1 MPGYFVRRHRWL
13 VLGGLAILMAAP
25 AVIIA
30 DDEKTHGLD
39 LHDTRYYRL
48 YSNAEREVVLEL
60 AARMTRMFEEYA
72 RRSKNFSG
80 KSARKLPV
88 YFFDTQRDYHL
99 GGGPANSGGC
109 FSPRKGLMIPA
120 ERSPKRLAHVM
131 QHEAFHQFAHHVI
144 SDDMP
149 TWVNEGLA
157 TYFQRAIWTGDGFV
171 TGIVPAA
178 DRADILAM
186 IEDNEMIPFA
196 RMVRMS
202 SRQWSRAMADPKSH
216 NYDQVWSMT
225 HFLIHA
231 DDGRY
236 MKVLDRY
243 LINIHKGQ
251 LSKAEA
257 FMTGVKGLQEDYVRW
272 WQEMSL
278 DESHR
283 RECEAVVAT
292 LTGFL
297 ARAETLEQEFE
308 TPSAFLT
315 TYVNGELKIPSSK
328 SMQWLPESLLVDALR
343 RLDRL
348 TAPDSGDLRPVEW
361 RIERGRRGPG
371 KLVLITDNNT
381 CFIGEPKIK
390 SRKVADVDVTIRK
403 ATPADTADA
412 SPVDLRGVLGRIY
425 AEVDKIHFVVE
436 GYTIILDGD
445 WGGKIFESR
454 RLNRRI
460 PVPSPTDAGR
470 VTVINPYDYS
480 RVNIP
485 EKWLGKMVKADDGRE
500 FLAKRPGG
508 PDTVEEGGD

>member
-1 MPGYFVRRHRWL
+1 MLGYFVRRHRWL
-13 VLGGLAILMAAP
+13 MLGGLAILMAATT
-25 AVIIA
+25 AIIA
-30 DDEKTHGLD
+30 AEKTHGLAM
-39 LHDTRYYRL
+39 HDTRYYRL

-80 KSARKLPV
+80 KSAGKLPV
-88 YFFDTQRDYHL
+88 YFFDTQRDYLL

-109 FSPRKGLMIPA
+109 FSPKKGLMIPA
-120 ERSPKRLAHVM
+120 ERSPKRLAYVM

-178 DRADILAM
+178 DRTDILEM
-186 IEDNEMIPFA
+186 IEDQEMVSFA

-202 SRQWSRAMADPKSH
+202 HEQWSRAMADPRSH
-216 NYDQVWSMT
+216 TYDQVWSMT

-243 LINIHKGQ
+243 LVSVHERQ
-251 LSKAEA
+251 RTKAES

-292 LTGFL
+292 LTSFL
-297 ARAETLEQEFE
+297 ARAETLEQDFSSPDEFL
-308 TPSAFLT
+308 AA
-315 TYVNGELKIPSSK
+315 YVDGELKIPSSK

-361 RIERGRRGPG
+361 RIDRGRRGPG

-381 CFIGEPKIK
+381 CFVGEAKIK
-390 SRKVADVDVTIRK
+390 SRKVADVDVTIRE

-412 SPVDLRGVLGRIY
+412 SPIDLRGVLETIY
-425 AEVDKIHFVVE
+425 AEVDKIHFVVD

-445 WGGKIFESR
+445 WGGKVFESVH
-454 RLNRRI
+454 LNRRI
-460 PVPSPTDAGR
+460 SVPAPTDPGR
-470 VTVINPYDYS
+470 VTVINPYDFS

-485 EKWLGKMVKADDGRE
+485 ETWLGKKVKADDDRE
-500 FLAKRPGG
+500 FLAKRPRG